1 MNRISTTIACRIL
14 QNGLLVPKV
23 NVPNEQWHVK
33 TKITNV
39 DVGSL
44 SCKWEVF
51 KDEVKPRNDNS
62 DNLYTIKDDFK

>member
-1 MNRISTTIACRIL
+1 MSKKR
-14 QNGLLVPKV
+14 
-23 NVPNEQWHVK
+23 
-33 TKITNV
+33 TNI
-39 DVGSL
+39 DVGAL

>member
-1 MNRISTTIACRIL
+1 MGYWYLELVFLMNNDTSKQKNTSI
-14 QNGLLVPKV
+14 
-23 NVPNEQWHVK
+23 
-33 TKITNV
+33 
-39 DVGSL
+39 DVGTL